1 MKPRH
6 ILMSFLMLC
15 SIMAFA
21 ITDQQVIDYIKQQ
34 TAAGKSEQQIGK
46 ELMAK
51 GVTPEQAKRI
61 KAQLE
66 SQQQGEKQATRQT
79 VTSAES
85 ERKHNAAEDVSVSSI
100 ENMQREIEKGDVM
113 SGSDRKIYGHQVFN
127 SQSLT
132 FEPSENLAT
141 PQNYRLGPGDEVVI
155 DIWGTSEDHMR
166 QTISPE
172 GSIMISQ
179 IGPVYLNGLTIKD
192 ANQHIKSA
200 FSRKYAGMNDAET
213 DIQVTLGQVRTIQ
226 VDILGEVATPGTF
239 RMSPFSSVFHALYR
253 AGGINDI
260 GSLRNIQVLRNGK
273 KVAGVDIYDYLFK
286 GKTSGNIRLQEGD
299 VIIVPPYEQLVNI
312 DGNVKRP
319 MYYEIKPDETVKSLL
334 DYAGGFTGDAYG
346 GMVRLSRQS
355 GTENELYNIDRGEFA
370 TYRLQDGDIIT
381 VGTILDRYANRVEL
395 KGAVYRPGMFAIGDG
410 LKTVRDLIDKADG
423 VTEDAYTDRVLLYRE
438 GPEKQLEVVALDLK
452 DILRGAA
459 PDITLKRN
467 DMLVI
472 SSVNELEERGD
483 VYIGGQ
489 VARPGAYP
497 YAANS
502 TVEDLIFQA
511 GGLLDGA
518 STARVDISR
527 RIVDPSA
534 TEATNQLAQEFTV
547 SIENGLAIGKGKGF
561 KLKPYDRVEVRR
573 SPGYAPQETV
583 AIDGEVLFAGT
594 YTLRK
599 RNERLSEFVT
609 RAGGLIDGA
618 YIKGAH
624 LSRRLSESELAARK
638 EALRLA
644 MSNNSENMGDSIAI
658 DKIDLSNMYNVGIN
672 LEKAL
677 ANPGSDYDLVLMP
690 GDSLYVPEKQST
702 VKISG
707 DVMFPN
713 AVIYEPG
720 KKLSHYINQAGGYGQ
735 RAKKGKAFIVYMNGT
750 VARAKRNTPIEPGCH
765 IIVPSKPQNGG
776 TDWSKIL
783 TLTTGFMSVATMVA
797 TIPNLFK

>member
-1 MKPRH
+1 
-6 ILMSFLMLC
+6 MSFLMLC

-100 ENMQREIEKGDVM
+100 ENMQREIEKGDAM
-113 SGSDRKIYGHQVFN
+113 SGSGRKIYGHQIFN

-511 GGLLDGA
+511 GGLLEGA

-561 KLKPYDRVEVRR
+561 RLKPYDRVEVRR

>member
-1 MKPRH
+1 
-6 ILMSFLMLC
+6 MSFLMLC

-66 SQQQGEKQATRQT
+66 SQQHGETQATRQT

-100 ENMQREIEKGDVM
+100 ENMQREIEKGDAM
-113 SGSDRKIYGHQVFN
+113 SGSGRKIYGHQVFN

-511 GGLLDGA
+511 GGLLEGA

-561 KLKPYDRVEVRR
+561 RLKPYDRVEVRR

-658 DKIDLSNMYNVGIN
+658 DKIDLSNMYNVGID

-735 RAKKGKAFIVYMNGT
+735 RAQKGKAFIVYMNGT

>member
-1 MKPRH
+1 
-6 ILMSFLMLC
+6 MSFLMLC

-66 SQQQGEKQATRQT
+66 SQQHGETQATRQT

-100 ENMQREIEKGDVM
+100 ENMQREIEKGDAM
-113 SGSDRKIYGHQVFN
+113 SGSGRKIYGHQVFN

-511 GGLLDGA
+511 GGLLEGA

-534 TEATNQLAQEFTV
+534 TEATNQLAREFTV

-561 KLKPYDRVEVRR
+561 RLKPYDRVEVRR

>member
-1 MKPRH
+1 
-6 ILMSFLMLC
+6 MSFLMLC

-100 ENMQREIEKGDVM
+100 ENMQREIEKGDAM
-113 SGSDRKIYGHQVFN
+113 SGSGRKIYGHQVFN

-166 QTISPE
+166 HTISPE

-511 GGLLDGA
+511 GGLLEGA

-547 SIENGLAIGKGKGF
+547 SIENGLAVGKGKGF
-561 KLKPYDRVEVRR
+561 RLKPYDRVEVRR

-750 VARAKRNTPIEPGCH
+750 VARAKRNAPIEPGCH

>member
-1 MKPRH
+1 
-6 ILMSFLMLC
+6 MSFLMLC

-66 SQQQGEKQATRQT
+66 SQQHGETQATRQT

-100 ENMQREIEKGDVM
+100 ENMQREIEKGDAM
-113 SGSDRKIYGHQVFN
+113 SGSGRKIYGHQVFN

-511 GGLLDGA
+511 GGLLEGA

-561 KLKPYDRVEVRR
+561 RLKPYDRVEVRR

-618 YIKGAH
+618 NIKGAH

-658 DKIDLSNMYNVGIN
+658 DKIDLSNMYNVGID

>member
-1 MKPRH
+1 
-6 ILMSFLMLC
+6 
-15 SIMAFA
+15 
-21 ITDQQVIDYIKQQ
+21 
-34 TAAGKSEQQIGK
+34 
-46 ELMAK
+46 
-51 GVTPEQAKRI
+51 
-61 KAQLE
+61 
-66 SQQQGEKQATRQT
+66 
-79 VTSAES
+79 
-85 ERKHNAAEDVSVSSI
+85 
-100 ENMQREIEKGDVM
+100 
-113 SGSDRKIYGHQVFN
+113 
-127 SQSLT
+127 
-132 FEPSENLAT
+132 
-141 PQNYRLGPGDEVVI
+141 
-155 DIWGTSEDHMR
+155 
-166 QTISPE
+166 
-172 GSIMISQ
+172 
-179 IGPVYLNGLTIKD
+179 
-192 ANQHIKSA
+192 
-200 FSRKYAGMNDAET
+200 
-213 DIQVTLGQVRTIQ
+213 
-226 VDILGEVATPGTF
+226 
-239 RMSPFSSVFHALYR
+239 
-253 AGGINDI
+253 
-260 GSLRNIQVLRNGK
+260 
-273 KVAGVDIYDYLFK
+273 
-286 GKTSGNIRLQEGD
+286 
-299 VIIVPPYEQLVNI
+299 
-312 DGNVKRP
+312 
-319 MYYEIKPDETVKSLL
+319 
-334 DYAGGFTGDAYG
+334 
-346 GMVRLSRQS
+346 MVRLSRQS

-511 GGLLDGA
+511 GGLLEGA

-561 KLKPYDRVEVRR
+561 RLKPYDRVEVRR

-658 DKIDLSNMYNVGIN
+658 DKIDLSNMYNVGID

>member
-1 MKPRH
+1 
-6 ILMSFLMLC
+6 MSFLMLC

-100 ENMQREIEKGDVM
+100 ENMQREIEKGDAM
-113 SGSDRKIYGHQVFN
+113 SGSGRKIYGHQVFN

-511 GGLLDGA
+511 GGLLEGA

>member
-1 MKPRH
+1 
-6 ILMSFLMLC
+6 MSFLMLC

-66 SQQQGEKQATRQT
+66 SQQQGENQATRQT

-100 ENMQREIEKGDVM
+100 ENMQREIEKGDAM
-113 SGSDRKIYGHQVFN
+113 SGSGRKIYGHQVFN

-511 GGLLDGA
+511 GGLLEGA

-547 SIENGLAIGKGKGF
+547 SIENGLAVGKGKGF
-561 KLKPYDRVEVRR
+561 RLKPYDRVEVRS

-638 EALRLA
+638 EDLRLA

-713 AVIYEPG
+713 TVIYEPG

>member
-1 MKPRH
+1 
-6 ILMSFLMLC
+6 MSFLMLC

-66 SQQQGEKQATRQT
+66 SQQHGETQATRQT

-100 ENMQREIEKGDVM
+100 ENMQREIEEGDAR
-113 SGSDRKIYGHQVFN
+113 SGSGRKVCGHQVFN

-511 GGLLDGA
+511 GGLLEGA

-547 SIENGLAIGKGKGF
+547 SIENGLAVGKGKGF
-561 KLKPYDRVEVRR
+561 RLKPYDRVEVRR

>member
-1 MKPRH
+1 
-6 ILMSFLMLC
+6 
-15 SIMAFA
+15 
-21 ITDQQVIDYIKQQ
+21 
-34 TAAGKSEQQIGK
+34 
-46 ELMAK
+46 
-51 GVTPEQAKRI
+51 
-61 KAQLE
+61 
-66 SQQQGEKQATRQT
+66 
-79 VTSAES
+79 
-85 ERKHNAAEDVSVSSI
+85 
-100 ENMQREIEKGDVM
+100 
-113 SGSDRKIYGHQVFN
+113 
-127 SQSLT
+127 
-132 FEPSENLAT
+132 
-141 PQNYRLGPGDEVVI
+141 
-155 DIWGTSEDHMR
+155 
-166 QTISPE
+166 
-172 GSIMISQ
+172 MISQ

-511 GGLLDGA
+511 GGLLEGA

-561 KLKPYDRVEVRR
+561 RLKPYDRVEVRR

-658 DKIDLSNMYNVGIN
+658 DKIDLSNMYNVGID

>member
-1 MKPRH
+1 
-6 ILMSFLMLC
+6 
-15 SIMAFA
+15 
-21 ITDQQVIDYIKQQ
+21 
-34 TAAGKSEQQIGK
+34 
-46 ELMAK
+46 
-51 GVTPEQAKRI
+51 
-61 KAQLE
+61 
-66 SQQQGEKQATRQT
+66 
-79 VTSAES
+79 
-85 ERKHNAAEDVSVSSI
+85 
-100 ENMQREIEKGDVM
+100 MQREIEKGDAM
-113 SGSDRKIYGHQVFN
+113 SGSGRKIYGHQVFN

-511 GGLLDGA
+511 GGLLEGA

-561 KLKPYDRVEVRR
+561 RLKPYDRVEVRR

-658 DKIDLSNMYNVGIN
+658 DKIDLSNMYNVGID

>member
-1 MKPRH
+1 
-6 ILMSFLMLC
+6 MSFLMLC

-66 SQQQGEKQATRQT
+66 SQQHGETQATRQT

-100 ENMQREIEKGDVM
+100 ENMQREIEKGDAM
-113 SGSDRKIYGHQVFN
+113 SGSGRKIYGHQVFN

-511 GGLLDGA
+511 GGLLEGA

-561 KLKPYDRVEVRR
+561 RLKPYDRVEVRR
-573 SPGYAPQETV
+573 SPVYAPQETV

-658 DKIDLSNMYNVGIN
+658 DKIDLSNMYNVGID

>member
-1 MKPRH
+1 
-6 ILMSFLMLC
+6 MSFLMLC

-113 SGSDRKIYGHQVFN
+113 SGSGRKIYGHQVFN

-452 DILRGAA
+452 DILKGAA

-511 GGLLDGA
+511 GGLLEGA

>member
-1 MKPRH
+1 
-6 ILMSFLMLC
+6 MSFLMLC

-66 SQQQGEKQATRQT
+66 SQQQGENQATRQT

-100 ENMQREIEKGDVM
+100 ENMQREIEKGDAM
-113 SGSDRKIYGHQVFN
+113 SGSGRKIYGHQVFN

-489 VARPGAYP
+489 IARPGAYP

-511 GGLLDGA
+511 GGLLEGA

-547 SIENGLAIGKGKGF
+547 SIENGLAVGKGKGF
-561 KLKPYDRVEVRR
+561 RLKPYDRVEVRR

>member
-1 MKPRH
+1 
-6 ILMSFLMLC
+6 MSFLMLC

-113 SGSDRKIYGHQVFN
+113 SGSGRKIYGHQVFN

-511 GGLLDGA
+511 GGLLEGA

>member
-21 ITDQQVIDYIKQQ
+21 ITDQHVIDYIKQQ

-66 SQQQGEKQATRQT
+66 SQQHGETQATRQT

-100 ENMQREIEKGDVM
+100 ENMQREIEKGDAM
-113 SGSDRKIYGHQVFN
+113 SGSGRKIYGHQVFN

-511 GGLLDGA
+511 GGLLEGA

-561 KLKPYDRVEVRR
+561 RLKPYDRVEVRR

-750 VARAKRNTPIEPGCH
+750 VSRAKRNTPIEPGCH

>member
-100 ENMQREIEKGDVM
+100 ENMQREIEKGDAM
-113 SGSDRKIYGHQVFN
+113 SGSGRKIYGHQVFN

-166 QTISPE
+166 HTISPE

-511 GGLLDGA
+511 GGLLEGA

-547 SIENGLAIGKGKGF
+547 SIENGLAVGKGKGF
-561 KLKPYDRVEVRR
+561 RLKPYDRVEVRR

-750 VARAKRNTPIEPGCH
+750 VARAKRNAPIEPGCH

>member
-1 MKPRH
+1 
-6 ILMSFLMLC
+6 MSFLMLC

-21 ITDQQVIDYIKQQ
+21 ITDQHVIDYIKQQ

-66 SQQQGEKQATRQT
+66 SQQHGETQATRQT

-100 ENMQREIEKGDVM
+100 ENMQREIEKGDAM
-113 SGSDRKIYGHQVFN
+113 SGSGRKIYGHQVFN

-132 FEPSENLAT
+132 FEPNENLAT

-511 GGLLDGA
+511 GGLLEGA

-561 KLKPYDRVEVRR
+561 RLKPYDRVEVRR

-750 VARAKRNTPIEPGCH
+750 VSRAKRNTPIEPGCH

>member
-1 MKPRH
+1 
-6 ILMSFLMLC
+6 MSFLMLC

-66 SQQQGEKQATRQT
+66 SQQHGETQATRQT

-100 ENMQREIEKGDVM
+100 ENMQREIEKGDAM
-113 SGSDRKIYGHQVFN
+113 SGSGRKIYGHQIFN

-511 GGLLDGA
+511 GGLLEGA

-527 RIVDPSA
+527 RIVDPAA

-561 KLKPYDRVEVRR
+561 RLKPYDRVEVRR

-672 LEKAL
+672 LEKAI

>member
-66 SQQQGEKQATRQT
+66 SQQHGETQATRQT

-100 ENMQREIEKGDVM
+100 ENMQREIEKGDAM
-113 SGSDRKIYGHQVFN
+113 SGSGRKIYGHQVFN

-511 GGLLDGA
+511 GGLLEGA

-547 SIENGLAIGKGKGF
+547 SIENGLAVGKGKGF
-561 KLKPYDRVEVRR
+561 RLKPYDRVEVRS

>member
-1 MKPRH
+1 
-6 ILMSFLMLC
+6 MSFLMLC

-66 SQQQGEKQATRQT
+66 SQQHGETQATRQT

-100 ENMQREIEKGDVM
+100 ENMQREIEKGDAM
-113 SGSDRKIYGHQVFN
+113 SGSGRKIYGHQVFN

-511 GGLLDGA
+511 GGLLEGA

-547 SIENGLAIGKGKGF
+547 SIENGLAVGKGKGF
-561 KLKPYDRVEVRR
+561 RLKPYDRVEVRR

-713 AVIYEPG
+713 TVIYEPG

-735 RAKKGKAFIVYMNGT
+735 RAKKGKTFIVYMNGT

>member
-1 MKPRH
+1 
-6 ILMSFLMLC
+6 MSFLMLC

-66 SQQQGEKQATRQT
+66 SQQQGENQATRQT

-100 ENMQREIEKGDVM
+100 ENMQREIEKGDAM
-113 SGSDRKIYGHQVFN
+113 SGSGRKIYGHQVFN

-355 GTENELYNIDRGEFA
+355 GTESELYIIDRGEFA

-511 GGLLDGA
+511 GGLLEGA

-547 SIENGLAIGKGKGF
+547 SIENGLAVGKGKGF
-561 KLKPYDRVEVRR
+561 RLKPYDKVEVRR

>member
-66 SQQQGEKQATRQT
+66 SQQQGENQATRQT

-100 ENMQREIEKGDVM
+100 ENMQREIEKGDAM
-113 SGSDRKIYGHQVFN
+113 SGSGRKIYGHQVFN

-511 GGLLDGA
+511 GGLLEGA

-547 SIENGLAIGKGKGF
+547 SIENGLAVGKGKGF
-561 KLKPYDRVEVRR
+561 RLKPYDKVEVRR

>member
-1 MKPRH
+1 
-6 ILMSFLMLC
+6 MSFLMLC

-100 ENMQREIEKGDVM
+100 ENMQREIEKGDAM
-113 SGSDRKIYGHQVFN
+113 SGSGRKIYGHQVFN

-166 QTISPE
+166 HTISPE

-370 TYRLQDGDIIT
+370 TYRLQDGDIIS

-511 GGLLDGA
+511 GGLLEGA

-750 VARAKRNTPIEPGCH
+750 VARAKRNAPIEPGCH

>member
-1 MKPRH
+1 
-6 ILMSFLMLC
+6 MSFLMLC

-66 SQQQGEKQATRQT
+66 SQQQGENQATRQT

-100 ENMQREIEKGDVM
+100 ENMQREIEKGDAM
-113 SGSDRKIYGHQVFN
+113 SGSGRKIYGHQVFN

-511 GGLLDGA
+511 GGLLEGA

-547 SIENGLAIGKGKGF
+547 SIENGLAVGKGKGF
-561 KLKPYDRVEVRR
+561 RLKPYDRVEVRR

-750 VARAKRNTPIEPGCH
+750 VARVKRNTPIEPGCH

>member
-1 MKPRH
+1 
-6 ILMSFLMLC
+6 MSFLMLC

-66 SQQQGEKQATRQT
+66 SQQQGENQATRQT

-100 ENMQREIEKGDVM
+100 ENMQREIEKGDAM
-113 SGSDRKIYGHQVFN
+113 SGSGRKIYGHQVFN

-511 GGLLDGA
+511 GGLLEGA

-547 SIENGLAIGKGKGF
+547 SIENGLAVGKGKGF
-561 KLKPYDRVEVRR
+561 RLKPYDRVEVRR

-618 YIKGAH
+618 YIKGAY

-735 RAKKGKAFIVYMNGT
+735 RAKKGKVFIVYMNGT

>member
-1 MKPRH
+1 
-6 ILMSFLMLC
+6 MSFLMLC

-66 SQQQGEKQATRQT
+66 SQQQGENQATRQT

-100 ENMQREIEKGDVM
+100 ENMQREIEKGDAM
-113 SGSDRKIYGHQVFN
+113 SGSGRRIYGHQVFN

-511 GGLLDGA
+511 GGLLEGA

-547 SIENGLAIGKGKGF
+547 SIENGLAVGKGKGF
-561 KLKPYDRVEVRR
+561 RLKPYDRVEVRR

>member
-1 MKPRH
+1 
-6 ILMSFLMLC
+6 MSFLMLC

-66 SQQQGEKQATRQT
+66 SQQQGENQATRQT

-100 ENMQREIEKGDVM
+100 ENMQREIEKGDAM
-113 SGSDRKIYGHQVFN
+113 SGSGRKIYGHQVFN

-511 GGLLDGA
+511 GGLLEGA

-547 SIENGLAIGKGKGF
+547 SIENGLAVGKGKGF
-561 KLKPYDRVEVRR
+561 RLKPYDRVEVRR

-735 RAKKGKAFIVYMNGT
+735 RAKKGKVFIVYMNGT

>member
-1 MKPRH
+1 
-6 ILMSFLMLC
+6 MSFLMLC

-66 SQQQGEKQATRQT
+66 SQQHGETQATRQT

-100 ENMQREIEKGDVM
+100 ENMQREIEKGDAM
-113 SGSDRKIYGHQVFN
+113 SGSGRKIYGHQVFN

-166 QTISPE
+166 HTISPE

-511 GGLLDGA
+511 GGLLEGA

-547 SIENGLAIGKGKGF
+547 SIENGLAVGKGKGF
-561 KLKPYDRVEVRR
+561 RLKPYDRVEVRR